1 MATLTHSTTVG
12 TDAIPTIGPTNP
24 LLLTPSTR
32 EHRSLRISLL
42 PFHTSLYVV
51 CMYTKLYFGR
61 LIVLSFNMASTTLLQ
76 ASIPILARAN
86 VGILN
91 HKLLLMKVMR
101 ETLGSLDD
109 ARKAYQQVCPR
120 VHASMG
126 QHIRHSMDHIELA
139 IQAASS
145 SSASTAS
152 SLDIHYDLR
161 ARGGPDEHDMDM
173 AEQRIRQAIHTLSN
187 LSNEWWDADDS
198 QSQQSQQRQ
207 PVVYACFMLSGQNSQ
222 EFRLPTTIPRELGF
236 AVHHAIH
243 HMAMIKIIAIETLQI
258 PPESLPKEFGR
269 APSTVVFLDN
279 DDQISSS

>member
-1 MATLTHSTTVG
+1 
-12 TDAIPTIGPTNP
+12 
-24 LLLTPSTR
+24 
-32 EHRSLRISLL
+32 
-42 PFHTSLYVV
+42 
-51 CMYTKLYFGR
+51 
-61 LIVLSFNMASTTLLQ
+61 MASTTLLQ

-109 ARKAYQQVCPR
+109 AKKAYQQVCPM

-139 IQAASS
+139 VQAASS
-145 SSASTAS
+145 TTAT

-173 AEQRIRQAIHTLSN
+173 AEQRIQQAIHALSN
-187 LSNEWWDADDS
+187 LSNEWWDANDSEQS
-198 QSQQSQQRQ
+198 QSQQSPSQQSQ
-207 PVVYACFMLSGQNSQ
+207 PPIVYACFMLSGGNPQ